1 MLEITRNYKFI
12 YYIMSSANKY
22 TEVLAKYAKL
32 CKDTLKALK
41 SSSKASLTADPA
53 LYADFNNLVLKF
65 NKYHN

>member
-1 MLEITRNYKFI
+1 
-12 YYIMSSANKY
+12 MSSANKY

-41 SSSKASLTADPA
+41 TSYKATMKADPA
-53 LYADFNNLVLKF
+53 LYADYNNLVLKF